1 MNIVFIYNYVKKQ
14 NIWCTIHHE
23 SRELKYDLCKL
34 YTSIANT

>member
-14 NIWCTIHHE
+14 NISCIIHHE
-23 SRELKYDLCKL
+23 NRELKYDL